1 MGGGVEGADRVR
13 GGGKD
18 AEVFGDEGAERFVL
32 QGRRR
37 VGRHG
42 ADRVDLAR
50 AGTERDATRVALPVA
65 SVRHAV
71 HLRDRVQG
79 GALARR

>member
-1 MGGGVEGADRVR
+1 MRAQSASSSRGAD
-13 GGGKD
+13 GSD
-18 AEVFGDEGAERFVL
+18 
-32 QGRRR
+32 
-37 VGRHG
+37 RHG